1 MDSLGSK
8 ARGAGA
14 DTVLGRVVA
23 LLAEVEGTTVPVLRI
38 LERRAAVWLPL
49 VLTLAATALF
59 FTENLSRA
67 IALLVVAGPT
77 ALVVAVPTALVVAVP
92 PAPVVAGPPAV
103 VAAVI
108 GSEPQ

>member
-67 IALLVVAGPT
+67 IAVLVVSTPT
-77 ALVVAVPTALVVAVP
+77 ALVVAGPAAMVATMTAATRMRILIKSTDCLERVT
-92 PAPVVAGPPAV
+92 
-103 VAAVI
+103 
-108 GSEPQ
+108 E